1 MAVVGKTENSSVTP
15 AEMQQNLEV
24 DEEYNKYTPSADY
37 NSTSNKHIF
46 RNKKFTKKRHES
58 KTRRTD
64 QDASNACC
72 SDEDYPQKTSAKH
85 HPPDV
90 HVPHNIPKMMMS
102 INQTIKQMSLKDT
115 NAFCYAAAVAS
126 TSGGATG
133 GGGDSAGPIMT
144 LNNQSNLNQEGVGV
158 GDIGVI
164 TKEPVA
170 RLELDV
176 QKRESLQCNNS
187 PSCNMQVQAHSQGKR
202 RRHRRKQQYKRMAV
216 DVMNDKKCLQQK
228 VPTSNSSE
236 DSGIGKRKR
245 NINIINE
252 MLDLSS
258 KSTSG
263 GSVSVPVPVSNFDG
277 QSAPQWQ
284 LDDTDAVMMDCDD
297 LESSSITKVAANLSG
312 QAVLVT
318 EEESGESDTQNG
330 DIESLSDQNQDADDE
345 ESDYYNNDSSTT
357 SLSESSFTILNP
369 SKKFIPVHSREI
381 RSGRRRLKTSTS
393 IENEELTK
401 FLQSSKDTT
410 FKWALSS
417 EKERQDIKNLA
428 SMYSLSYEEGCDQEE
443 QRVWIQLTKTSKTT
457 TQRRNDMIKAGDRST
472 FNTYME
478 GSSLGPLFDTCV
490 TETGE
495 GGENSDGCIDMADGG
510 GRDNV
515 GKGGLSVNQV
525 VNSKRIKKGC

>member
-1 MAVVGKTENSSVTP
+1 MAMLGNCEKSSVPP

-64 QDASNACC
+64 QEGSNACC
-72 SDEDYPQKTSAKH
+72 SDEDYPQRSSSHQPHPKH
-85 HPPDV
+85 AEV
-90 HVPHNIPKMMMS
+90 HVPHSIPKMMMS
-102 INQTIKQMSLKDT
+102 INQTIKKMSLKDS
-115 NAFCYAAAVAS
+115 NAFSIAVAS
-126 TSGGATG
+126 TSGAGDVTHATTTTTT
-133 GGGDSAGPIMT
+133 PISK
-144 LNNQSNLNQEGVGV
+144 SNLNCEIDGVGK
-158 GDIGVI
+158 IGVVI
-164 TKEPVA
+164 TGSVGNPEIE
-170 RLELDV
+170 EL
-176 QKRESLQCNNS
+176 QKQENINS
-187 PSCNMQVQAHSQGKR
+187 SSCTMQAQPQGKR

-216 DVMNDKKCLQQK
+216 DVLNDKKCLQLK

-252 MLDLSS
+252 KMELGA
-258 KSTSG
+258 KGTIV

-277 QSAPQWQ
+277 QSVQPWQ
-284 LDDTDAVMMDCDD
+284 LEDTDAVMMDCED
-297 LESSSITKVAANLSG
+297 LESSSITKVTASASG
-312 QAVLVT
+312 HSVLVT

-381 RSGRRRLKTSTS
+381 RSGRRRLKTTTS

-401 FLQSSKDTT
+401 FLQRSKDTT
-410 FKWALSS
+410 IKWSLSS

-457 TQRRNDMIKAGDRST
+457 SQRRNDMIKTGDRST
-472 FNTYME
+472 FTTFME

-490 TETGE
+490 TETAE
-495 GGENSDGCIDMADGG
+495 GGENSDGCINMAESGA
-510 GRDNV
+510 RDNA
-515 GKGGLSVNQV
+515 GKGGLGINQV